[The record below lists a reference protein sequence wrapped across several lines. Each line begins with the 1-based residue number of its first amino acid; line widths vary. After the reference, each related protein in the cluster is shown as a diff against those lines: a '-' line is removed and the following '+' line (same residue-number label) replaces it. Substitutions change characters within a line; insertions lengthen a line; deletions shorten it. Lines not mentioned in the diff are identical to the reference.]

1 MFYFYF
7 EMNECFSFFV
17 FLSFNQP
24 IVKRCKKVFDY
35 LRIRRQ
41 LQLYVFVFTCRI
53 CFYISVKS
61 FRFTWQ
67 WISVNWI
74 KISMCSTFTVA
85 ANNKYNNY
93 WPLVFR
99 LTNNGTTTTDVLLT
113 CKWGGM
119 QMASVGGNKKK
130 TTGLGVNSNRIWII
144 LPEKT
149 HWFFEE
155 HVIFRTIG
163 FHLATGEPSTGS
175 RCNVLTACLIGGHA
189 KSNLD

>member
-1 MFYFYF
+1 
-7 EMNECFSFFV
+7 MNDCFSFFV

-53 CFYISVKS
+53 CFYISLKS

-99 LTNNGTTTTDVLLT
+99 LTNSGTTTTDVLLT

-119 QMASVGGNKKK
+119 QMASVGGHKKRPGWGW
-130 TTGLGVNSNRIWII
+130 T
-144 LPEKT
+144 
-149 HWFFEE
+149 
-155 HVIFRTIG
+155 
-163 FHLATGEPSTGS
+163 ATGSGKFSPKKHIGS
-175 RCNVLTACLIGGHA
+175 LKNTWSFGQLAFIWRLESPLQGRVVTC
-189 KSNLD
+189 